1 MATLTSAPSTSMPP
15 AQPASTAIAEA
26 TPAQVHEWLAGGA
39 CILVDVRE
47 PDEHARERI
56 AGAQSL
62 PLSRFDV
69 NRAGALARPG
79 QRIVMHC
86 KSGRR
91 SADAVRQS
99 AVLAATGVEVL
110 SMTGG
115 IEAWRGAGLPTEVN
129 TGVARMSIMRQV
141 QLTIGVCV
149 LAGSALAWF
158 VDPAFIAI
166 PAFFGAGLVFA
177 GITGTCGLAALVAM
191 LPWNR
196 GGRAAAPGSAG
207 GTACE
212 RGRCA

>member
-1 MATLTSAPSTSMPP
+1 MATLTSTPPTPMPT
-15 AQPASTAIAEA
+15 AQPGAPTVAEA
-26 TPAQVHEWLAGGA
+26 SPAQVREWLASGA
-39 CILVDVRE
+39 CILIDVRE

-56 AGAQSL
+56 TGAQAL
-62 PLSRFDV
+62 PLSRFDAAH
-69 NRAGALARPG
+69 AGALARPG

-99 AVLAATGVEVL
+99 AVLAATGVRVL
-110 SMTGG
+110 SMSGG
-115 IEAWRGAGLPTEVN
+115 IEAWRAAGLPTEVN
-129 TGVARMSIMRQV
+129 TRVARWSIMRQV

-158 VDPAFIAI
+158 VHPGLVAI

-177 GITGTCGLAALVAM
+177 GTTGTCGLAALVAL

-196 GGRAAAPGSAG
+196 VGRSGTPGGAG

-212 RGRCA
+212 RGRCS